1 MPEYGARLRQTG
13 VRAELLNGRDIPSQQ
28 RDVLLTFL
36 RSLAPLLTSLGS
48 TQEGLAT
55 AADLREP
62 IYLFALLCALSGV
75 EMASS
80 LDADLA
86 HRELTLVRAKPGEAA
101 PIPDK
106 NGMLRDPVD
115 QKPSRI

>member
-1 MPEYGARLRQTG
+1 MPEFGARLRQTAA
-13 VRAELLNGRDIPSQQ
+13 RAEMLNGRDIASQQ
-28 RDVLLTFL
+28 RDVLLALL
-36 RSLAPLLTSLGS
+36 RSFGPLTTSLGS
-48 TQEGLAT
+48 TQEGIPT

-75 EMASS
+75 EIASS

-86 HRELTLVRAKPGEAA
+86 HRELTLVRPKRGEAA

-106 NGMLRDPVD
+106 NGLLRDPAD
-115 QKPSRI
+115 QSPSRI